1 MTDRHSQGPQRPLSV
16 LMVTPKYPYPVVGGL
31 EKQAHELAK
40 ALVAKGVQ
48 VRALSTRFD
57 VQQAAREPVES
68 VPVYRIPWMDRRLS
82 RFALM
87 PLRLLVAFLRLRSA
101 IDVVHIHQHS
111 PFGLIAILLASFIR
125 KPVITKLPNVGEYGV
140 PGLQRRVLGWLR
152 TRVLLMSDALVA
164 MTTESIRE
172 LTAVKYPPQRMLL
185 VPNGIAHDCD
195 TNAQFCDPDSTDVCR
210 VVFVGRL
217 SPEKRLDTLVGAW
230 SKVAAGTTRAVQLEL
245 WGEGP
250 SRPALETEVERL
262 GLRASV
268 RVRGHVD
275 DVRNRLTHCHI
286 FVLPSTHE
294 GNSNAV
300 LEAMGA
306 GLPIVATPVGGT
318 PMQVGPDGAQLLVP
332 VGDEDQLADRLLV
345 LIEQPD
351 LRRAIGSAMR
361 KRVLEHFDID
371 RIADRYICAYRKLI
385 SGEAFD
391 LRDCGTLPDG
401 EGACAA

>member
-1 MTDRHSQGPQRPLSV
+1 MTDRHRQGPQRPLCV

-57 VQQAAREPVES
+57 VQQAATEPVDS

-111 PFGLIAILLASFIR
+111 PFGLIAILLTLLIR
-125 KPVITKLPNVGEYGV
+125 KPVITKLPNVGDYGV
-140 PGLQRRVLGWLR
+140 PGLRHSALGRFR

-164 MTTESIRE
+164 MSTVSIRE
-172 LTAVKYPPQRMLL
+172 LATVHYPPQRILR
-185 VPNGIAHDCD
+185 VPNGVTTDYSA
-195 TNAQFCDPDSTDVCR
+195 NARLGDSDHTGDCR
-210 VVFVGRL
+210 VVFAGRL
-217 SPEKRLDTLVGAW
+217 SPEKRLDTLLTAW
-230 SKVAAGTTRAVQLEL
+230 SKVASRTARAVQLEIL
-245 WGEGP
+245 GEGP
-250 SRPALETEVERL
+250 CGPAIQTEVERL

-268 RVRGHVD
+268 RMHGHVD
-275 DVRNRLTHCHI
+275 DVRNRLQHCHI

-332 VGDEDQLADRLLV
+332 VGDADQLADRLLM
-345 LIEQPD
+345 LIEQPN
-351 LRRAIGSAMR
+351 LRRTIGNAMR

-385 SGEAFD
+385 SGEASD

-401 EGACAA
+401 ENECAA